1 MSAASVR
8 RLEPEGGILSNVV
21 TAGGFLTCVSMA
33 DDRTLD
39 IGGQTRQALAYVDH
53 CLKAGGSSRGHLVS
67 VVIWLADIREREAM
81 NAVWEDWLG
90 DAGRPARAC
99 IEAKLADP
107 RYRIE
112 IVAIAAVSGDA

>member
-1 MSAASVR
+1 MSRALIR

-21 TAGGFLTCVSMA
+21 TAGRLLTCVSMA

-39 IGGQTRQALAYVDH
+39 IIGQTRQALAYVDH
-53 CLKAGGSSRGHLVS
+53 CLAAGGSSRRQLLS
-67 VVIWLADIREREAM
+67 VTIWLADIREREAM
-81 NAVWEDWLG
+81 NAAWEEWLG

-112 IVAIAAVSGDA
+112 IAAIAAVSGDE